1 MMQVLIAGQLS
12 GPEGVTTSALADF
25 GMLAETCL
33 EQGVSVGIESQQRRL
48 YGLQYH
54 PEVMHSERGNQTLQ
68 HFLKSIAGLHAD
80 WKMENV
86 LEEELEKIRRV
97 VCSSSFPNLSFPDLL
112 AKTLATVH
120 QI

>member
-1 MMQVLIAGQLS
+1 MA
-12 GPEGVTTSALADF
+12 
-25 GMLAETCL
+25 
-33 EQGVSVGIESQQRRL
+33 IESAKRRL

-54 PEVMHSERGNQTLQ
+54 PEVMHSERGNLTLQ
-68 HFLKSIAGLHAD
+68 HFLNSIASLKAD

-97 VCSSSFPNLSFPDLL
+97 VRAYPLSNVSLFMGGMSWQ
-112 AKTLATVH
+112 VGS